1 MKTVQL
7 EDAVWAELQKLKLS
21 WKLRSLNDVVK
32 RVLGEKKE

>member
-7 EDAVWAELQKLKLS
+7 EDAVWAELQKLKLA